1 MEKKTWLKQEIDRR
15 GWKGREFAR
24 QIGRSPTHAHRLITG
39 AERPSPKLCREIAR
53 VFGVTEQ
60 EVMRRVGH
68 LSDLPDDY
76 DKAQE
81 QELIEIFQGLS
92 YSDRKMLIEFAQF
105 LFSRDVDD
113 DEENGED
120 EGD

>member
-1 MEKKTWLKQEIDRR
+1 MEKETWLKQEIDRR

-24 QIGRSPTHAHRLITG
+24 QIGRSPSHAHRLITG
-39 AERPSPKLCREIAR
+39 TEKPSVDLAREIAR
-53 VFGVTEQ
+53 VFGVTHQ
-60 EVMRRVGH
+60 EVLRKTGK
-68 LSDLPDDY
+68 LDPLPDDY

-81 QELIEIFQGLS
+81 QELMEIFQGLS